1 MFVSA
6 VLCACAATDTARAMR
21 RSGFAISDS
30 DIAAGVRV
38 ASPLCHGTVVSIN
51 PAVIAA
57 SVPDDGGHAE
67 HSTALVAVVAD
78 IASAK
83 QLTGK
88 SVTLFFPGS
97 GAPVDEIVSFFGG
110 CGVEVSSVI
119 LAADGESPAAA
130 ARRAASAIAITD
142 AEIEAHGDTDEV
154 RSYIVI
160 GTHRETEEA
169 LPLLREGIRRTMI

>member
-1 MFVSA
+1 M
-6 VLCACAATDTARAMR
+6 
-21 RSGFAISDS
+21 
-30 DIAAGVRV
+30 
-38 ASPLCHGTVVSIN
+38 
-51 PAVIAA
+51 
-57 SVPDDGGHAE
+57 
-67 HSTALVAVVAD
+67 
-78 IASAK
+78 
-83 QLTGK
+83 
-88 SVTLFFPGS
+88 
-97 GAPVDEIVSFFGG
+97 DEIVSFFGG